1 MSSGVTETGVGRL
14 HGAGHGQDPGGDVLG
29 PDHVGDTQG
38 LDQPLLGGEGGARV
52 TDVAAAAVAP
62 AADRAAHPAD
72 EGVDVAV
79 RVGVTPPHPRA
90 AAHPVGQRRRRKGG
104 AGLPVEAAPA
114 PMLGAQVEV
123 AVAVRTV
130 PARMAVTAL
139 LTEVL
144 TKTTAKV
151 IKKIQVTRSPS
162 QQTPLKKKML

>member
-1 MSSGVTETGVGRL
+1 MHMLEFVVCSFTKIIPRL
-14 HGAGHGQDPGGDVLG
+14 SLKHTLIRFI
-29 PDHVGDTQG
+29 T
-38 LDQPLLGGEGGARV
+38 
-52 TDVAAAAVAP
+52 
-62 AADRAAHPAD
+62 AHPAD

-130 PARMAVTAL
+130 PARMAVTGEYVVSVFSAWKHAL
-139 LTEVL
+139 SFCHFHV
-144 TKTTAKV
+144 
-151 IKKIQVTRSPS
+151 
-162 QQTPLKKKML
+162 